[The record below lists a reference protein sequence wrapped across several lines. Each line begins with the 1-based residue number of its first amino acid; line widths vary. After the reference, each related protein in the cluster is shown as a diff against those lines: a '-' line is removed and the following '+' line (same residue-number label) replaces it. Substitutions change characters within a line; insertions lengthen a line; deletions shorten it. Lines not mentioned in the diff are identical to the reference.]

1 MGLLLGILS
10 DTHLL
15 DRPVPGHVIEAL
27 GGADMILHAGDIL
40 DMSVIEQLS
49 GIAETYAVRGN
60 MDHGDAARL
69 LPESRVLEV
78 GGFRIGLTHG
88 HGPPHG
94 MPGKVRGM
102 FDEVDCVVFGH
113 THQPLIEKS
122 GGVLFFNPGSPTD
135 RMFAKASTVGLLEV
149 TDRLRPRIV
158 HLGRPPEE
166 SGA

>member
-15 DRPVPGHVIEAL
+15 DRPVPGQVIEAL
-27 GGADMILHAGDIL
+27 SGADMILHAGDIL

-49 GIAETYAVRGN
+49 GIAETHAVRGN

-88 HGPPHG
+88 NGPPHG
-94 MPGKVRGM
+94 MPGRVRGM
-102 FDEVDCVVFGH
+102 FDHVDCIVFGH

-149 TDRLRPRIV
+149 TDRLTPRIV